1 MVKWKKGLNR
11 RPPTQSMAWL
21 RWAGSGSLGSE
32 LPIPPA
38 LLAGCSSFP
47 EPGEE
52 TAKLPLPGRRKCV
65 LSESSH
71 GNAAAGRC
79 SEGNY

>member
-21 RWAGSGSLGSE
+21 RWAGSGPLGSE

-38 LLAGCSSFP
+38 LLAGYSSFP
-47 EPGEE
+47 ERGEE
-52 TAKLPLPGRRKCV
+52 KA
-65 LSESSH
+65 
-71 GNAAAGRC
+71 
-79 SEGNY
+79 